1 MSNRKEEILIV
12 ALHLFARDGYEA
24 VSVSQIAGELDMT
37 KGALYR
43 HYKSKR
49 DIFDCIVQRME
60 QQDGEQARENEVPEE
75 SIEKTPEEY
84 QNVSLDDFVEYS
96 KSMFEYWTEDDFA
109 SSFRKMLTIEQFRSE
124 EMQNLYQ
131 QYLVSGPAEY
141 VKDLFKSMEIKNPE
155 ENAIK
160 FYANMFFYYSVYDG
174 ATDKAKAKCQF
185 EQMLDKIVEE
195 MEKNNIMIRLEKKEE
210 YQKVENLVR
219 ESFWNLYRPGCLE
232 HYVLHQLRNDPAFVP
247 ELDFVMFLNENG
259 EEGKLIGQNMFMRT
273 TIKSDDGRNIPIM
286 TMGPICITPELK
298 RQGYGKALLDYSL
311 DKAAKL
317 GCGAVCFEG
326 NIDFYGKSGFR
337 PASEFNIRYH
347 GLEEGE
353 DASFFLCKE
362 LVLGYLNSITGEY
375 ATPAGYFVDEK
386 KAEEFDKM
394 FPYKEK
400 KKLPGQLF

>member
-1 MSNRKEEILIV
+1 MGNRKEEILIV

-60 QQDGEQARENEVPEE
+60 QQDGEQAAEYDMPEE
-75 SIEKTPEEY
+75 EKEKMPEKYE
-84 QNVSLDDFVEYS
+84 NVSLDDFVEYS

-141 VKDLFKSMEIKNPE
+141 VKDLFKNMEIKNPE

-174 ATDKAKAKCQF
+174 ATDKTKVKCQF
-185 EQMLDKIVEE
+185 EQMMDKMVEE
-195 MEKNNIMIRLEKKEE
+195 MEKSNIMIRLEKKEE
-210 YQKVENLVR
+210 QRKVENLVR
-219 ESFWNLYRPGCLE
+219 DSFWNVYRPGCLE

-247 ELDFVMFLNENG
+247 ELDFVMFLKEND

-273 TIKSDDGRNIPIM
+273 SIKADDGRNIPIM
-286 TMGPICITPELK
+286 TMGPICIKNEYK
-298 RQGYGKALLDYSL
+298 RKGYGKILLDYSL
-311 DKAAKL
+311 EKAAEL
-317 GCGAVCFEG
+317 GCGALCFEG
-326 NIDFYGKSGFR
+326 NIDFYGKSGFK
-337 PASEFNIRYH
+337 PASEYGIRYH
-347 GLEEGE
+347 GLPEGE

-362 LVLGYLNSITGEY
+362 LVPGYLNGITGEY
-375 ATPAGYFVDEK
+375 ATPEGYLVDEQE
-386 KAEEFDKM
+386 AEEFDKQ
-394 FPYKEK
+394 FV
-400 KKLPGQLF
+400 